1 MARRLPQLFVVGPK
15 RRIVAGL
22 HEFFSFG
29 LAARADVDEKVV
41 AGHGLP
47 AFLRLFQVN
56 GLGADDTRDG
66 LVSDLDP
73 NRRQD
78 AVVNAAD
85 RVEAQK
91 TIVFYVR
98 HQKTHFV
105 HMGGEHDVGTGKVRP
120 LAGEQVAHRV
130 DPHLVDEA
138 ADLLTDV
145 STYRGLVAR
154 HAAAAQTAQISTRC
168 HPLMRSMSA
177 SAAKAASSLPVS
189 PMSFRSTV
197 STWLCM

>member
-1 MARRLPQLFVVGPK
+1 MHRKDCSEGRLYFVFEKFHQDVAANPVVEGFPFGAPVAQLFVVGPK

-73 NRRQD
+73 TRRQD

-91 TIVFYVR
+91 TVVFYVR

-154 HAAAAQTAQISTRC
+154 HAAQRRQLR
-168 HPLMRSMSA
+168 
-177 SAAKAASSLPVS
+177 
-189 PMSFRSTV
+189 
-197 STWLCM
+197 